1 MLDRWK
7 QNPIRIIAGLTVFCL
22 LSGCAHGPE
31 RSDGRAHVAQAA
43 GFWTNRE
50 IRAGQQIH
58 QQITSSYRTYTEP
71 RLVGYVSRVGHSIT
85 RLAGR
90 KDLPYL
96 FTVLYD
102 DRLYATSA
110 PGGFVYVTTGFLSF
124 MENESELASVLAH
137 EVAELQFRD
146 PAHTVGR
153 RAVQTL
159 AQAGAIAAPFF
170 GVFGVLIAGGL
181 VALNAVAEAS
191 VPSVDGRVSKADRK
205 ALSYLVSAGHD
216 PQGYLDLMGRLV
228 NSNSYWSPYLYD
240 YSTSRPLTMDR
251 YQSAIDEFKKLPLE
265 DRTLS
270 VHRDR
275 YLAMTQGVREIY
287 QR

>member
-1 MLDRWK
+1 MNHWK
-7 QNPIRIIAGLTVFCL
+7 QNQTRIIACFTVLCL
-22 LSGCAHGPE
+22 LAGCAHGPT
-31 RSDGRAHVAQAA
+31 RSDGSARVTQGA

-50 IRAGQQIH
+50 IQAGRQIH
-58 QQITSSYRTYTEP
+58 QQITSTYRTYTEP
-71 RLVGYVSRVGHSIT
+71 RLVGYVTRVGRSIT
-85 RLAGR
+85 RVAGR

-110 PGGFVYVTTGFLSF
+110 PGGFIYVTTGFLSF
-124 MENESELASVLAH
+124 IENESELASVLAH

-146 PAHTVGR
+146 PLHTAGR
-153 RAVQTL
+153 RAVQTI
-159 AQAGAIAAPFF
+159 AQAGALAAPFF

-191 VPSVDGRVSKADRK
+191 VPSADDRVIRADQK
-205 ALSYLVSAGHD
+205 ALSYLVAAGHD

-228 NSNSYWSPYLYD
+228 NSNAYWSPYLYD

-251 YQSAIDEFKKLPLE
+251 YQSVIDEFKKLPLE
-265 DRTLS
+265 DRTFS

>member
-1 MLDRWK
+1 
-7 QNPIRIIAGLTVFCL
+7 
-22 LSGCAHGPE
+22 
-31 RSDGRAHVAQAA
+31 VAPSP

-50 IRAGQQIH
+50 IQAGRQIH
-58 QQITSSYRTYTEP
+58 QQITSTYRTYTEP
-71 RLVGYVSRVGHSIT
+71 RLVGYVTRVGRTIT
-85 RLAGR
+85 RVSGR

-110 PGGFVYVTTGFLSF
+110 PGGFIYVTTGFLSF

-146 PAHTVGR
+146 SMHTAGR
-153 RAVQTL
+153 RAVQTI

-191 VPSVDGRVSKADRK
+191 VPSADDRVIKADQK
-205 ALSYLVSAGHD
+205 ALSYLVAAGHD

-228 NSNSYWSPYLYD
+228 NSNAYWSPYLYD
-240 YSTSRPLTMDR
+240 YSTSRPLTMTR
-251 YQSAIDEFKKLPLE
+251 YQSVIDDFKKLPLE
-265 DRTLS
+265 DRTFS